1 MANIVEIIKTFNV
14 QLALKNIYSKIDEI
28 IRKLNDSE
36 PKYKVYTALLT
47 QTGIDAPVATVLE
60 NTLGY
65 NITWEYVNIGVY
77 KSLGIVGT
85 FKDGKF
91 GLIQGAGNSSSLVSL
106 WGYNSSMDFSEM
118 LLECYDLGNV
128 NSPGGLQLKDDI
140 LVNQFIEIRVYN

>member
-60 NTLGY
+60 NTLGLNPTY
-65 NITWEYVNIGVY
+65 NYAYSGSYYLEDLAGLFLSNKTAVFMQFQNGGPTFEIFVDNVNQVY
-77 KSLGIVGT
+77 VGT
-85 FKDGKF
+85 
-91 GLIQGAGNSSSLVSL
+91 AGQN
-106 WGYNSSMDFSEM
+106 DQ
-118 LLECYDLGNV
+118 LLNT
-128 NSPGGLQLKDDI
+128 
-140 LVNQFIEIRVYN
+140 FIEIRVYN